1 MAQYNLYWGT
11 YGSAPA
17 LSTLA
22 SALSSLPSSVAAMGT
37 INEAGGVKCWLLP
50 YYDADYVYKVGYTFA
65 VQSVCVRYAVGD
77 WSDIPENAET
87 ATITFSGNTYQ
98 VYTDTRA
105 NGSVS
110 LDLFNELSDTTPLVT
125 LVADEYKGVAEFNI
139 SNIVLGLMSQEMS
152 ELYQSDIVPVIDETY
167 LYKCVYV
174 GKYNNKTS
182 DQYMFIRANAVVD
195 GYSYIDVQGSC
206 YLLSDEKVYRGGGH
220 YSCVAIL
227 IPNDGITRTYEFVS
241 GITTNLY
248 AGKVYILRVIDDSAM
263 AAINGLIYN
272 HETGQQIEWADS
284 FNCKAQYVRWV
295 NRTGGVDYFA
305 FVGRQIVN
313 NSVKTSK
320 TSLRMYRNGTILSVP
335 ENIPYEITQTQILKL
350 GAENVSEEHIDKLND
365 FAHSSYMQIFDDKE
379 YATKKWK
386 RCSVDKYDI
395 KRKTDASALNYEIE
409 LNIPE
414 PNILF

>member
-17 LSTLA
+17 LSTLV
-22 SALSSLPSSVAAMGT
+22 SALSSLPSSVAAMTT

-50 YYDADYVYKVGYTFA
+50 AYDADYVYKVGYTFA

-77 WSDIPENAET
+77 WSDIPADAET
-87 ATITFSGNTYQ
+87 ATITFSGSTYQ

-110 LDLFNELSDTTPLVT
+110 LDLFNGLSDTTPLVT

-152 ELYQSDIVPVIDETY
+152 EAYQDDSVPVIDEPH

-195 GYSYIDVQGSC
+195 GYNYIDVQGSC
-206 YLLSDEKVYRGGGH
+206 YLLSDEKVYRGGGY

-227 IPNDGITRTYEFVS
+227 IPNDGMTRTYEFMS
-241 GITTNLY
+241 GVTTNLY
-248 AGKVYILRVIDDSAM
+248 AGKVYILRVLDDSAM
-263 AAINGLIYN
+263 ASINGLIYN
-272 HETGQQIEWADS
+272 QETGQQIEWADS

-320 TSLRMYRNGTILSVP
+320 TSLRTYRNGTILSVP
-335 ENIPYEITQTQILKL
+335 ENIPYEITPTQILKL

-365 FAHSSYMQIFDDKE
+365 FAHSSYMQIYDDKE
-379 YATKKWK
+379 YATKRWK
-386 RCSVDKYDI
+386 RCSVYKYDI
-395 KRKTDASALNYEIE
+395 KRETDASALNYEIE

-414 PNILF
+414 PNILL

>member
-17 LSTLA
+17 LTTLA
-22 SALSSLPSSVAAMGT
+22 SALSSLPGSVAAMST

-50 YYDADYVYKVGYTFA
+50 VYDADYAYKVGYTFA

-77 WSDIPENAET
+77 WSDIPADAET
-87 ATITFSGNTYQ
+87 ATITFSGSTYQ

-152 ELYQSDIVPVIDETY
+152 EAYQDDSVPVIDEPY

-195 GYSYIDVQGSC
+195 GYDYIDVQGSC

-227 IPNDGITRTYEFVS
+227 IPNDGITRIYEFMS
-241 GITTNLY
+241 GVTTNLY
-248 AGKVYILRVIDDSAM
+248 AGKVYILRVLDDSAM
-263 AAINGLIYN
+263 ASINGLIYN
-272 HETGQQIEWADS
+272 QETGQQIEWADS

-320 TSLRMYRNGTILSVP
+320 TSLRMYRNGAILSVP
-335 ENIPYEITQTQILKL
+335 ENIPYEITPTQILKL

-365 FAHSSYMQIFDDKE
+365 FAHSSYIQIFDDKE
-379 YATKKWK
+379 YATKRWK
-386 RCSVDKYDI
+386 RCSVYKYDI
-395 KRKTDASALNYEIE
+395 KRETDASALNYEIE

-414 PNILF
+414 PNILL